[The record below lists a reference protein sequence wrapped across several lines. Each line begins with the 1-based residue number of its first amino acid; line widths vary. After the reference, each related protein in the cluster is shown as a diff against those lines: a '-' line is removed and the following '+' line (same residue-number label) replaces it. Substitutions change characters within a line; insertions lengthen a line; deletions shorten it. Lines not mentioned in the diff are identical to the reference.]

1 MPTLR
6 MCQIAVSVVVLLA
19 LGSTSRAQ
27 TTVPAA
33 ISSSATAPTLDPND
47 PIAHYRAYEAAIAR
61 GDLTGASTA
70 ATLAWQI
77 GERVW
82 NGANPNLPG
91 LAFNAAWAMGL
102 ANKIAEAQAPAR
114 RAVALAAQNPG
125 AVDQKEAA
133 FLLAYANMMVNKN
146 RQNLDALNVA
156 TKALDNGGWGDMLLA
171 RAYQDGAQV
180 ALEVRVPRLARDLV
194 DRGLAETTRIAP
206 GINGLRTNFLVLRT
220 QSSLQLREYD
230 RAIVE
235 VMDARRSYGV
245 PKSERD
251 VDWAALAA
259 WEGASRAVRESV
271 QGPRYGTASRIA
283 RSDDAA
289 EWSKEELRAL
299 SGQPAACKG
308 IDITRRGRPGPQGI
322 TFPPQEQRDLYAG
335 GAFVRARLDG
345 TGKVINADVLS
356 ALPRPAFGVAAK
368 QGIVNWQ
375 YDMPAGTPTECQ
387 YVDVMV
393 MYAFM
398 N

>member
-1 MPTLR
+1 MPTPK
-6 MCQIAVSVVVLLA
+6 MCRIAMSVIVFLA
-19 LGSTSRAQ
+19 LGGAASAQSTS
-27 TTVPAA
+27 PAA
-33 ISSSATAPTLDPND
+33 AVSTATAPTLDPND

-114 RAVALAAQNPG
+114 RAVALAAQNPA

-133 FLLAYANMMVNKN
+133 FLLAYSNIMVNKN

-156 TKALDNGGWGDMLLA
+156 TKALDNGGWGDLLLA

-180 ALEVRVPRLARDLV
+180 ALEVRASRLARDLV
-194 DRGLAETTRIAP
+194 ERGLAETTRVAP
-206 GINGLRTNFLVLRT
+206 GNNGLRTNFLVLRT

-259 WEGASRAVRESV
+259 WEAASRAVRTSV
-271 QGPRYGTASRIA
+271 QGPTYGTGSRLPKSRDAS
-283 RSDDAA
+283 
-289 EWSKEELRAL
+289 EWSKEELMAL
-299 SGQPAACKG
+299 SGQPASCKG
-308 IDITRRGRPGPQGI
+308 IDITRRGRSGPQGI
-322 TFPPQEQRDLYAG
+322 AFPAQEQSDRYAG
-335 GAFVRARLDG
+335 GAYVRARLDG

-368 QGIVNWQ
+368 RGIVNWQ

-387 YVDVMV
+387 YVDVVV